1 MSIDFTN
8 SMTEQ
13 QIIQEIL
20 EGNGSKFNLLVEKY
34 QNMVFRTSMGFVHN
48 KEDAED
54 LTQDV
59 FIRAFQLLKTFKG
72 DAEFSTWLYRIT
84 VNTSINHLNKTKN
97 RGLLHFAEDILQ
109 HLFNRASE
117 DKNAQQQL
125 EQNERDG
132 AIRKAIDALPE
143 KQRTAFVLSKYDDL
157 TQKEIAAIMQSSEGS
172 VEQLLQRAKS
182 SLQKKISP
190 IVG

>member
-1 MSIDFTN
+1 
-8 SMTEQ
+8 MTEQ

-20 EGNGSKFNLLVEKY
+20 EGNSSKFKLLVEKY
-34 QNMVFRTSMGFVHN
+34 QSMVFRTTMGFVHN

-59 FIRAFQLLKTFKG
+59 LIRAFQSLKTFNG

-84 VNTSINHLNKTKN
+84 VNTSINHLNKIKN
-97 RGLLHFAEDILQ
+97 RGLLHFAEEILQ
-109 HLFNRASE
+109 NLFNRASD
-117 DKNAQQQL
+117 DKNPQQQL
-125 EQNERDG
+125 EQTERDG

-157 TQKEIAAIMQSSEGS
+157 TQKKIAAIMQSTEGS

-182 SLQKKISP
+182 SLQKRLSP
-190 IVG
+190 IVGK

>member
-1 MSIDFTN
+1 MS
-8 SMTEQ
+8 EEK
-13 QIIQEIL
+13 IIQEIL
-20 EGNGSKFNLLVEKY
+20 EGNISKFKLLVEKY
-34 QNMVFRTSMGFVHN
+34 QDLVFRTSMGFVHN

-59 FIRAFQLLKTFKG
+59 FTRAFLSLKTFNG

-84 VNTSINHLNKTKN
+84 VNTSINHLNRIKN
-97 RGLLHFAEDILQ
+97 RGLLHLAEEILQ
-109 HLFNRASE
+109 NLFNRASD
-117 DKNAQQQL
+117 DKNPQQQL
-125 EQNERDG
+125 EQSERDN

-182 SLQKKISP
+182 NLQKKLSP
-190 IVG
+190 IVGK

>member
-1 MSIDFTN
+1 MP
-8 SMTEQ
+8 EQ

-20 EGNGSKFNLLVEKY
+20 EGNNSKFKLLVEKY
-34 QNMVFRTSMGFVHN
+34 QNMVFRTTIGFVHN

-59 FIRAFQLLKTFKG
+59 FIRAFQSLKTFNG

-97 RGLLHFAEDILQ
+97 RGLLHFAEVIFQ
-109 HLFNRASE
+109 NIFNRASE
-117 DKNAQQQL
+117 DKNPQQQM
-125 EQNERDG
+125 EQTERDKT
-132 AIRKAIDALPE
+132 IRKAIDALPE

-157 TQKEIAAIMQSSEGS
+157 TQKEIAVIMQSTEGS

-182 SLQKKISP
+182 SLKKKLSP
-190 IVG
+190 VVGKQ